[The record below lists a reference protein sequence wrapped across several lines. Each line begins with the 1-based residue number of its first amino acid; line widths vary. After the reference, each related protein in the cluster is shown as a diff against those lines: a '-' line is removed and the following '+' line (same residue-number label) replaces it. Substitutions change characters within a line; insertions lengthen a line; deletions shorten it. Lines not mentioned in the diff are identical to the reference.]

1 MKPYKVQEGMSG
13 FSVVLVKIENKF
25 PCSSKLEVSSTPTC
39 WCCWVINSRYP
50 GKESGEAMSECSA
63 LSQKEDEKITLEGF
77 LRAQPS
83 ARLSEASEG
92 HLGMVCVLKV
102 YRHGLMLEQFGHSES
117 RTWFFKSL
125 RTYISET
132 KSAFLGVPASS
143 LVPLS
148 VSWTL
153 EGFLQL

>member
-117 RTWFFKSL
+117 RTWFFKKPENI
-125 RTYISET
+125 Y
-132 KSAFLGVPASS
+132 K
-143 LVPLS
+143 
-148 VSWTL
+148 
-153 EGFLQL
+153 